1 MKTLIAFIFAFVLVF
16 AVAADHAH
24 AEKAEAVAEKA
35 AVENAV
41 PAAEAWLALVDDGAY
56 EQSWAEAASMFRAH
70 LESPEWVKMVDAV
83 RTPLGLVQNRVL
95 ESATYASELPGAPD
109 GHYVV
114 IQYKTAFANKKQ
126 AMETVTPMLDKDGV
140 WRVSGY
146 YIR

>member
-1 MKTLIAFIFAFVLVF
+1 M
-16 AVAADHAH
+16 
-24 AEKAEAVAEKA
+24 AEKA

-56 EQSWAEAASMFRAH
+56 EQSWAEAASMFQAH
-70 LESPEWVKMVDAV
+70 LDSPEWAKMVDAV
-83 RTPLGLVQNRVL
+83 RTPLGLVQSRVL

-126 AMETVTPMLDKDGV
+126 AMETVTPMLDKDGI